1 MPIPD
6 GGICLRAK
14 LPRTVTLCA
23 STYKAPGCRYAH
35 PAGLEDEPFRPWTS
49 VAVLPRRGCQ
59 LGHPRGRGNKALHP
73 TRGGGSET
81 ATSGKYNST
90 APLGPSPEVSQ
101 VTVFNLCPCR
111 VGKGQKSWE
120 LTACLP
126 CPQWKEQERS
136 VWSLLILAPV
146 STLGLEASP
155 LGGGSDTSLADRPAR
170 PPPLACDG

>member
-6 GGICLRAK
+6 GGIYLRAK
-14 LPRTVTLCA
+14 LPCTVTLCA
-23 STYKAPGCRYAH
+23 FTYKVPGCRYAH
-35 PAGLEDEPFRPWTS
+35 PAALEDEPFLPWTS
-49 VAVLPRRGCQ
+49 VAVLPQRGCQ
-59 LGHPRGRGNKALHP
+59 LGHPQGRGNKALHP
-73 TRGGGSET
+73 TRGT
-81 ATSGKYNST
+81 ATSAKYNST

-101 VTVFNLCPCR
+101 VTVFNLCLYQ

-146 STLGLEASP
+146 STLGLGASP
-155 LGGGSDTSLADRPAR
+155 LGAGSDTSLAHRPSR
-170 PPPLACDG
+170 PPPLAV